1 MTDAEREQFL
11 PITKNFINIL
21 EKDTVTEN
29 EIEEL
34 AEKAKGLRELIPEQL
49 GEIITAIINDRLNS

>member
-34 AEKAKGLRELIPEQL
+34 AEKAEGLRELIPEQL
-49 GEIITAIINDRLNS
+49 SEIITAIINDRLNS